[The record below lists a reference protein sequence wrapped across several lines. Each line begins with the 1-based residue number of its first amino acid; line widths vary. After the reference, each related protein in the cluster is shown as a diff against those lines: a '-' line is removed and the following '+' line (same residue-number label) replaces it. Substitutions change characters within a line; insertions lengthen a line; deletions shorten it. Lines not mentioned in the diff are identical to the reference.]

1 MMKEYLD
8 YNATTPVS
16 AETAEVIKQYLID
29 DYGNAGSRTHES
41 GSKAKAAILESR
53 KLVAS
58 YLDAEY
64 SEIIFTSGATES
76 NNIALF
82 GLLDYA
88 QQNNKSHIISTTI
101 EHKAILDPLNEIESR
116 GFEITLIDPDENGKI
131 NPDDVLQAIK
141 HETFLISCMHA
152 NNETGVIN
160 PITEIAEQV
169 KNKNEAI
176 FFHSDC
182 SQTFGKTSLD
192 LTSDSIDMISFSAH
206 KFYGP
211 KGIGGLLARKKDGK
225 SMPLKPLMFGGGQE
239 KGLRPGTHPV
249 HLIAGMNHALN
260 LCIQQKDKWEERCSK
275 IKQIA
280 LDAFKDLDVKV
291 YGGTDKNVLP
301 NTLSISFSDLD
312 AEALIV
318 HIRDIA
324 EISTGSAC
332 TSESYTPSHVLM
344 AMGLSEDEATQVVRL
359 SWGPDSNADIFENIA
374 KLVKEII

>member
-1 MMKEYLD
+1 M
-8 YNATTPVS
+8 
-16 AETAEVIKQYLID
+16 
-29 DYGNAGSRTHES
+29 
-41 GSKAKAAILESR
+41 
-53 KLVAS
+53 
-58 YLDAEY
+58 
-64 SEIIFTSGATES
+64 
-76 NNIALF
+76 
-82 GLLDYA
+82 

-101 EHKAILDPLNEIESR
+101 EHKAFRSLNEIESR

-141 HETFLISCMHA
+141 DETFLISCMHA

-192 LTSDSIDMISFSAH
+192 LTSHSIDMISFSAH

-211 KGIGGLLARKKDGK
+211 KGIGGLLARKQDGK

-260 LCIQQKDKWEERCSK
+260 LCIQQKDKWDQRCSE
-275 IKQIA
+275 IKHIA

-291 YGGTDKNVLP
+291 YGGTGKNVTKYII
-301 NTLSISFSDLD
+301 NF
-312 AEALIV
+312 
-318 HIRDIA
+318 IR
-324 EISTGSAC
+324 
-332 TSESYTPSHVLM
+332 
-344 AMGLSEDEATQVVRL
+344 
-359 SWGPDSNADIFENIA
+359 
-374 KLVKEII
+374 